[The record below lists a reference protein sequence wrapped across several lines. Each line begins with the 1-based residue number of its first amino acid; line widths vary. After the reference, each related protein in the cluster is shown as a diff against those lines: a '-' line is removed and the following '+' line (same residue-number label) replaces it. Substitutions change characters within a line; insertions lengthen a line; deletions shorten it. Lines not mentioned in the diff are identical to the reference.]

1 MFKKLSFLLVALLL
15 FLVSGMEGSAQ
26 SRSVKGTVL
35 DETDAP
41 VAGAFVTV
49 KNETRGVMTD
59 GAGRF
64 DINVK
69 STDVLIVSFLG
80 YEDEEVRVGDQKDL
94 LIKLVPQAN
103 QLDEVVMVAYGAQK
117 KASVIG
123 SITTVDAGA
132 LQAPIGQLSTGL
144 AGKLAGVVA
153 VQHSGEPGS
162 SAEFW
167 IRGVNTFGA
176 NAYPLILVDG
186 VERSMD
192 LVDTEDIA
200 SFSILKDATA
210 TALYGV
216 RGANGIV
223 LITTKRGSE
232 SKPKVVA
239 KMETGIT
246 SPTQLPKMASAEQFI
261 DYLNAMQPG
270 MIDDY
275 SRSMYLASDEVRNQ
289 FVNPGAGEGAA
300 LIRYSD
306 LYPNVDWMSEIF
318 RKVAQTA
325 KANISVTGGT
335 KNVRYYAGGSYYFED
350 GIFNVEKNNRY
361 NSQMN
366 YQKFNFRTNVDINI
380 TKSTVLGMDL
390 STQFTKKNQPGASL
404 SDIYAYAMQISPIGF
419 PKVFSD
425 GTLSNP
431 ENGSNPYNLINNRG
445 YAVTSSQN
453 AQTTVSLTQDFS
465 DFFLEGL
472 TAKAQISWDAKSVTT
487 YTNSILPRI
496 YFLRWSK
503 ELQDYEYAL
512 QGNSGTGYI
521 NTSNSGVSGQT
532 ILNIEAS
539 ANYEHTFASAHRV
552 SAMFLFY
559 MRERSDINPAS
570 YWYTYPYKSMGI
582 AGRATYSFKD
592 RYFAEFNFGYNG
604 SENFSPGHRFGF
616 FPSGAIGYIISNEK
630 FWDPIKT
637 WVSLLKI
644 KGSIGKVGNDQIG
657 GGRRFGYNT
666 TMDTSGISGF
676 SWGLSNPVYTSGVAV
691 GDIGNPNIV
700 WEEAL
705 KRNIGV
711 EINLFRDHFK
721 FQFDYFNDLRSG
733 IFIERQSMPS
743 AVGLR
748 KTQYTNIG
756 QMRNSGFDTSA
767 QFDYLLSNGLAISL
781 RGNYTFN
788 RNKREYDDKPDQ
800 VWPYQNTAGFANG
813 QQRGLI
819 AEGLFMSQE
828 EIDAWPKQTFG
839 DVQPG
844 DIKYRDVNGDG
855 VVNDYDVVP
864 IGYTSVPEINY
875 GFGLSLNWKG
885 IDASVFFSGM
895 AHVTR
900 IIGGYNLYGGAATNV
915 LVQGQIFA
923 DVAEKSWSVTHDPYA
938 EYPRFSTET
947 PANNLRASTY
957 WQKDMSFLRLKNAE
971 LGYTFPK
978 KWTQKIKMSTVRVYL
993 QGVNLVTFSKFKLW
1007 DPELSSSYGNVY
1019 PLTRNVS
1026 LGLNINF

>member
-1 MFKKLSFLLVALLL
+1 MSLHARITAFAAALLL
-15 FLVSGMEGSAQ
+15 GILLPAVASGQ
-26 SRSVKGTVL
+26 SREVKGTVI
-35 DETDAP
+35 DETDQP

-49 KNETRGVMTD
+49 KGETRGAMTD

-64 DINVK
+64 SISVKKTDI
-69 STDVLIVSFLG
+69 LIVSFLG
-80 YEDEEVRVGDQKDL
+80 YSDEEVPVEDQKDIL
-94 LIKLVPQAN
+94 VKLVPQEN
-103 QLDEVVMVAYGAQK
+103 QLEEVVMVAYGAQR

-123 SITTVDAGA
+123 SITTVGA
-132 LQAPIGQLSTGL
+132 EQLQAPIGQLSTGL

-176 NAYPLILVDG
+176 NSYPLILVDG

-223 LITTKRGSE
+223 LITTKRGAE
-232 SKPKVVA
+232 SKPKITA
-239 KMETGIT
+239 KLESGVT
-246 SPTQLPKMASAEQFI
+246 SPTRLPQMASAEQFI
-261 DYLNAMQPG
+261 DYLNTMQPG

-275 SRSMYLASDEVRNQ
+275 SRSMYLASDDIRSQ
-289 FVNPGAGEGAA
+289 YVNAASGDGAA
-300 LIRYSD
+300 MVTYAD
-306 LYPNVDWMSEIF
+306 LYPNIDWIHELFKEQASTS
-318 RKVAQTA
+318 KV
-325 KANISVTGGT
+325 NINVTGGT

-350 GIFNVEKNNRY
+350 GIFNVDNNDRY

-366 YQKFNFRTNVDINI
+366 YRKFNFRTNVDINI

-390 STQFTKKNQPGASL
+390 STQFTSKNQPGASL
-404 SDIYAYAMQISPIGF
+404 SDIYSYAMQITPIGF

-431 ENGSNPYNLINNRG
+431 ETGSNPYNMINNMG
-445 YAVTSSQN
+445 YAVNTSQN
-453 AQTTVSLTQDFS
+453 AQTTVALTQDFS

-472 TAKAQISWDAKSVTT
+472 TAKIQISWDAKSNTS
-487 YTNSILPRI
+487 YTNVIRPKVYYLSADATEYL
-496 YFLRWSK
+496 
-503 ELQDYEYAL
+503 LQA
-512 QGNSGTGYI
+512 NSGTGYI
-521 NTSNSGVSGQT
+521 NTSSSGVSGQT

-539 ANYEHTFASAHRV
+539 SNYERTFASRHRV
-552 SAMFLFY
+552 SGMFLY
-559 MRERSDINPAS
+559 YLRERSLINPGS
-570 YWYTYPYKSMGI
+570 YWYTFPYKSMGI

-616 FPSGAIGYIISNEK
+616 FPSGAVGYILSNES
-630 FWDPIKT
+630 FWEPYKDM
-637 WVSLLKI
+637 VSLLKF
-644 KGSIGKVGNDQIG
+644 KASIGKVGNDQIG

-676 SWGLSNPVYTSGVAV
+676 YWGMNNPVGTSGVTT
-691 GDIGNPNIV
+691 GDYGNPNIV

-705 KRNIGV
+705 KRNVGF
-711 EINLFRDHFK
+711 EMNLFRDHFK
-721 FQFDYFNDLRSG
+721 FQFDYFNDYRSG
-733 IFIERQSMPS
+733 IFIERQSLPS
-743 AVGLR
+743 VVGMR

-756 QMRNSGFDTSA
+756 EMQNSGFDTSA
-767 QFDYLLSNGLAISL
+767 QFDYTFANGMNFSA

-788 RNKREYDDKPDQ
+788 RNKRVYDDKPSQ

-819 AEGLFMSQE
+819 TEGLFSSQE
-828 EIDAWPKQTFG
+828 EIDAWPTQTFG
-839 DVQPG
+839 AVQPG
-844 DIKYRDVNGDG
+844 DIKYRDINGDG
-855 VVNDYDVVP
+855 QVDAYDVVP

-875 GFGLSLNWKG
+875 GFGISLSWKG
-885 IDASVFFSGM
+885 VDASVFFSGM

-923 DVAEKSWSVTHDPYA
+923 DVAEKSWSVTGDPNA

-971 LGYTFPK
+971 LGYTIPK
-978 KWTQKIKMSTVRVYL
+978 KYTKRLNISTTRVYL
-993 QGVNLVTFSKFKLW
+993 QGVNLLTFSKFKLW
-1007 DPELSSSYGNVY
+1007 DPELESSYGNVY
-1019 PLTRNVS
+1019 PLTKNVS
-1026 LGLNINF
+1026 LGLNMNF

>member
-1 MFKKLSFLLVALLL
+1 MSLHARITAFAAALLL
-15 FLVSGMEGSAQ
+15 GILLPAVASGQ
-26 SRSVKGTVL
+26 SREVKGTVL
-35 DETDAP
+35 DETDQP

-49 KNETRGVMTD
+49 KGETRGAMTD

-64 DINVK
+64 SISVK
-69 STDVLIVSFLG
+69 KTDVLIVSFLG
-80 YEDEEVRVGDQKDL
+80 YSDEEVPVEDQKDIL
-94 LIKLVPQAN
+94 VKLVPQEN
-103 QLDEVVMVAYGAQK
+103 QLEEVVMVAYGAQR

-123 SITTVDAGA
+123 SITTVGA
-132 LQAPIGQLSTGL
+132 EQLQAPIGQLSTGL

-176 NAYPLILVDG
+176 NSYPLILVDG

-223 LITTKRGSE
+223 LITTKRGAE
-232 SKPKVVA
+232 SKPKITA
-239 KMETGIT
+239 KLESGVT
-246 SPTQLPKMASAEQFI
+246 SPTRLPQMASAEQFI
-261 DYLNAMQPG
+261 DYLNTMQPG

-275 SRSMYLASDEVRNQ
+275 SRSMYLASDEIRSQ
-289 FVNPGAGEGAA
+289 YVNAASGDGAA
-300 LIRYSD
+300 MVTYAD
-306 LYPNVDWMSEIF
+306 LYPNIDWIHELFKDQASTS
-318 RKVAQTA
+318 KV
-325 KANISVTGGT
+325 NINVTGGT

-350 GIFNVEKNNRY
+350 GIFNVDNNDRY

-366 YQKFNFRTNVDINI
+366 YRKFNFRTNVDINI

-390 STQFTKKNQPGASL
+390 STQFTSKNQPGASL
-404 SDIYAYAMQISPIGF
+404 SDIYSYAMQITPIGF

-431 ENGSNPYNLINNRG
+431 ETGSNPYNMINNMG
-445 YAVTSSQN
+445 YAVNTSQN
-453 AQTTVSLTQDFS
+453 AQTTVALTQDFS

-472 TAKAQISWDAKSVTT
+472 TAKIQISWDAKSNTS
-487 YTNSILPRI
+487 YTNVIRPKVYYLSADATEYL
-496 YFLRWSK
+496 
-503 ELQDYEYAL
+503 LQA
-512 QGNSGTGYI
+512 NSGTGYI
-521 NTSNSGVSGQT
+521 NTSSSGVSGQT

-539 ANYEHTFASAHRV
+539 SNYEHTFASRHRV
-552 SAMFLFY
+552 SGMFLY
-559 MRERSDINPAS
+559 YLRERSLINPGS
-570 YWYTYPYKSMGI
+570 YWYTFPYKSMGI

-616 FPSGAIGYIISNEK
+616 FPSGAIGYILSNES
-630 FWDPIKT
+630 FWEPYKDI
-637 WVSLLKI
+637 VSLLKF
-644 KGSIGKVGNDQIG
+644 KASIGKVGNDQIG

-676 SWGLSNPVYTSGVAV
+676 YWGMNNPVGTSGVTT
-691 GDIGNPNIV
+691 GDYGNPNIV

-705 KRNIGV
+705 KRNVGF
-711 EINLFRDHFK
+711 EMNLFRDHFK
-721 FQFDYFNDLRSG
+721 FQFDYFNDYRSG
-733 IFIERQSMPS
+733 IFIERQSLPS
-743 AVGLR
+743 VVGMR

-756 QMRNSGFDTSA
+756 EMQNSGFDTSA
-767 QFDYLLSNGLAISL
+767 QFDYTFANGMNFSA

-788 RNKREYDDKPDQ
+788 RNKRVYDDKPSQ

-819 AEGLFMSQE
+819 AEGLFSSQE
-828 EIDAWPKQTFG
+828 EIDAWPTQTFG
-839 DVQPG
+839 AVQPG
-844 DIKYRDVNGDG
+844 DIKYRDINGDG
-855 VVNDYDVVP
+855 QVDAYDVVS

-875 GFGLSLNWKG
+875 GFGISLSWKG
-885 IDASVFFSGM
+885 VDASVFFSGM

-923 DVAEKSWSVTHDPYA
+923 DVAEKSWSVTGDPNA

-971 LGYTFPK
+971 LGYTIPK
-978 KWTQKIKMSTVRVYL
+978 KYTKRLNISTTRVYL
-993 QGVNLVTFSKFKLW
+993 QGVNLLTFSKFKLW
-1007 DPELSSSYGNVY
+1007 DPELESSYGNVY
-1019 PLTRNVS
+1019 PLTKNVS
-1026 LGLNINF
+1026 LGLNMNF

>member
-1 MFKKLSFLLVALLL
+1 MKLDLRTIVFSTALLL
-15 FLVSGMEGSAQ
+15 GILLPQGLQGQ
-26 SRSVKGTVL
+26 SREVRGRVL
-35 DETDAP
+35 DETDQP

-49 KNETRGVMTD
+49 KGETRGAMTD
-59 GAGRF
+59 GDGRF
-64 DINVK
+64 SISVKNSDI
-69 STDVLIVSFLG
+69 LIVSFLG
-80 YEDEEVRVGDQKDL
+80 YGDEEIPVMDQKDIL
-94 LIKLVPQAN
+94 VKLVPQEN
-103 QLDEVVMVAYGAQK
+103 QLEEVVMVAYGAQK

-123 SITTVDAGA
+123 SITTVDAGQ

-232 SKPKVVA
+232 SKPKINVR
-239 KMETGIT
+239 MESGIT
-246 SPTQLPKMASAEQFI
+246 SPTRIPRMASAEQFI
-261 DYLNAMQPG
+261 DYLNTMQPG

-275 SRSMYLASDEVRNQ
+275 ARSMYLASDEIRNQ
-289 FVNPGAGEGAA
+289 LVYPDAAEGTIPITYAD
-300 LIRYSD
+300 I
-306 LYPNVDWMSEIF
+306 YPNVDWMKQLF
-318 RKVAQTA
+318 RQN
-325 KANISVTGGT
+325 ANTSKLNINVTGGT

-350 GIFNVEKNNRY
+350 GIFNVADNDRY

-366 YQKFNFRTNVDINI
+366 YRKFNFRTNVDINI

-404 SDIYAYAMQISPIGF
+404 ADIYSYAMQITPIGI
-419 PKVFSD
+419 PMVFSD

-431 ENGSNPYNLINNRG
+431 ETGSNPYNMINNMG
-445 YAVTSSQN
+445 YAVNTSQN
-453 AQTTVSLTQDFS
+453 AQTTVALTQDFS
-465 DFFLEGL
+465 DIFLEGL
-472 TAKAQISWDAKSVTT
+472 TAKVQISWDAKSNTS
-487 YTNSILPRI
+487 YTNVIRPKLYYLGQNHDEYIL
-496 YFLRWSK
+496 
-503 ELQDYEYAL
+503 QA
-512 QGNSGTGYI
+512 NSGTGYI
-521 NTSNSGVSGQT
+521 NTSDSSVGGQT
-532 ILNIEAS
+532 VLNLEAS
-539 ANYEHTFASAHRV
+539 ANYEHTFQSAHRV
-552 SAMFLFY
+552 SGMFLY
-559 MRERSDINPAS
+559 YLRERSLINPGS
-570 YWYTYPYKSMGI
+570 YWNTFPYKSMGI
-582 AGRATYSFKD
+582 AGRSTYSYKD

-616 FPSGAIGYIISNEK
+616 FPSGAIGYIISNEE
-630 FWDPIKT
+630 FWDPVKS
-637 WVSLLKI
+637 WVSLFKV
-644 KGSIGKVGNDQIG
+644 KASIGKVGNDQIG

-666 TMDTSGISGF
+666 TMDTGVSGF
-676 SWGLSNPVYTSGVAV
+676 YWGLNNPVGTSGVTA
-691 GDIGNPNIV
+691 GDYGNPYIV

-705 KRNIGV
+705 KRNVGF
-711 EINLFRDHFK
+711 ELNLFQDHFK
-721 FQFDYFNDLRSG
+721 FQFDYFNDYRSG
-733 IFIERQSMPS
+733 IFIERQSLPS
-743 AVGLR
+743 AVGMR

-756 QMRNSGFDTSA
+756 EMQNSGFDTSA
-767 QFDYLLSNGLAISL
+767 QYEYHFAGGLNLSL

-788 RNKREYDDKPDQ
+788 RNKRVFDDKPDQ
-800 VWPYQNTAGFANG
+800 VWKYQNTAGFANG

-828 EIDAWPKQTFG
+828 EIDSWPVQTFG
-839 DVQPG
+839 AVQPG
-844 DIKYRDVNGDG
+844 DIKYRDINGDG
-855 VVNDYDVVP
+855 QVDAYDVVP

-875 GFGLSLNWKG
+875 GFGISLGWKG
-885 IDASVFFSGM
+885 FDASIFFSGM

-923 DVAEKSWSVTHDPYA
+923 DVAERSWSVTNDPNA

-971 LGYTFPK
+971 LGYTLPK
-978 KWTQKIKMSTVRVYL
+978 KWTKRANMSAVRIYL
-993 QGVNLVTFSKFKLW
+993 QGVNLLTFSKFKLW
-1007 DPELSSSYGNVY
+1007 DPELSSTYGNVY
-1019 PLTRNVS
+1019 PLTQNVS
-1026 LGLNINF
+1026 LGLNLNF

>member
-1 MFKKLSFLLVALLL
+1 MLKRICSLPAVLGLLL
-15 FLVSGMEGSAQ
+15 AFCLQAAAQ
-26 SRSVKGTVL
+26 NSLVKGLIL

-41 VAGAFVTV
+41 IAGAFITV
-49 KNETRGVMTD
+49 KGETRGVMTD
-59 GAGRF
+59 DAGRF
-64 DINVK
+64 EISVK
-69 STDVLIVSFLG
+69 PSDVLVVSFLG
-80 YEDEEVRVGDQKDL
+80 YDDDEVAVGSQTE
-94 LIKLVPQAN
+94 ILVKMTPQAN

-123 SITTVDAGA
+123 SISTVDADQ
-132 LQAPIGQLSTGL
+132 LKAPVGQLSTGL

-232 SKPKVVA
+232 SKPKVSVKVESGVTA
-239 KMETGIT
+239 
-246 SPTQLPKMASAEQFI
+246 PTRLPQMASAEQFI
-261 DYLNAMQPG
+261 DYLNTMNPG
-270 MIDDY
+270 TIDDY
-275 SRSMYLASDEVRNQ
+275 SRSLYLASEDIRSKRVSDAED
-289 FVNPGAGEGAA
+289 A
-300 LIRYSD
+300 LPILYSD
-306 LYPNVDWMSEIF
+306 LYPNVDWIHEIF
-318 RKVAQTA
+318 KDRASTR
-325 KANISVTGGT
+325 KANLAVVGGT

-350 GIFNVEKNNRY
+350 GIFNVADNDRY

-366 YQKFNFRTNVDINI
+366 YRKFNFRTNVDINI

-390 STQFTKKNQPGASL
+390 STQFTKKNKPG
-404 SDIYAYAMQISPIGF
+404 SDISEIYNYALQISPIGF
-419 PKVFSD
+419 PVVFSD

-431 ENGSNPYNLINNRG
+431 ENGRNPYNLINNMG
-445 YAVTSSQN
+445 YAVASTQN

-465 DFFLEGL
+465 EFLLEGL
-472 TAKAQISWDAKSVTT
+472 TAKLQVSWDAKSNTS
-487 YTNSILPRI
+487 YTNVILPRI
-496 YFLRWSK
+496 YFLRFNDEIK
-503 ELQDYEYAL
+503 DYEYAL

-521 NTSNSGVSGQT
+521 NTSSSGVTGQT
-532 ILNIEAS
+532 ILNVEAS
-539 ANYEHTFASAHRV
+539 ANYEHSFNSAHRV
-552 SAMFLFY
+552 SGMFLWY
-559 MRERSDINPAS
+559 LRQRTNINPGS
-570 YWYTYPYKSMGI
+570 YWYTFPYKSLGI
-582 AGRATYSFKD
+582 AGRATYSYRD

-616 FPSGAIGYIISNEK
+616 FPSGAVGWLVSNER

-637 WVSLLKI
+637 WVSLLKF
-644 KGSIGKVGNDQIG
+644 KASIGKVGNDQIG
-657 GGRRFGYNT
+657 GNRRFGYNT
-666 TMDTSGISGF
+666 TMDTSGIAGF
-676 SWGLSNPVYTSGVAV
+676 YWGLTGPVGTSGVTT
-691 GDIGNPNIV
+691 GDIGNPGIV

-705 KRNIGV
+705 KRNVGV
-711 EINLFRDHFK
+711 EINFWQDHIK
-721 FQFDYFNDLRSG
+721 FQLDYFNDYRSG
-733 IFIERQSMPS
+733 IFIERQSLPS
-743 AVGLR
+743 AVGMR

-756 QMRNSGFDTSA
+756 EMQNSGFDLSA
-767 QFDYLLSNGLAISL
+767 QFDYTFSNGLNLSA

-788 RNKREYDDKPDQ
+788 RNKRVYDDKPSQ

-828 EIDAWPKQTFG
+828 EIDTWPTQTFG
-839 DVQPG
+839 SVAPG
-844 DIKYRDVNGDG
+844 DIKYRDINGDG
-855 VVNDYDVVP
+855 QVDAYDVVP
-864 IGYTSVPEINY
+864 IGYTSIPEINY
-875 GFGLSLNWKG
+875 GFGLSVSWKG
-885 IDASVFFSGM
+885 FDASVFFSGM

-900 IIGGYNLYGGAATNV
+900 IIGGYNLYGGAASNV
-915 LVQGQIFA
+915 KVQGQIFA
-923 DVAEKSWSVTHDPYA
+923 DVAEKSWSVNPSPDA

-971 LGYTFPK
+971 LGYTLPK
-978 KWTQKIKMSTVRVYL
+978 KWTKKIGISTARIYL
-993 QGVNLVTFSKFKLW
+993 QGVNLLTFSAFKLW
-1007 DPELSSSYGNVY
+1007 DPELESSYGNVY

-1026 LGLNINF
+1026 LGLNLNF